1 MEEALF
7 AAMAALLPAASA
19 GVPGWDDPVLYPP
32 EVGVDDAV
40 GAGQLRVGTPDE
52 NGMQQVM
59 VLEATSV
66 SAVVSAG
73 LVDVTLTQWFR
84 NPSDVPIE
92 ATYLLPLPEGAAVNR
107 MRLTCGDRVVDGFV
121 AERAAAR
128 ELYESARAAGVKV
141 ALLEQHRDNLFR
153 QSISNVCP
161 GEEVQIELG
170 WIEQAALEDGVYSWT
185 MPLTVGP
192 RYSPPWVDD
201 AAELL
206 NPTRRTGRRVDVNVA
221 IEEGLPVA
229 GLWSDT
235 HDVAVVEEGDWGAEV
250 ELAEGSVTPDSDFS
264 LEWTLGGEGVAAAL
278 VVDPPTDDHDGTF
291 ALSVEPPGLGQLEV
305 AELRPRELVF
315 VIDQS
320 GSMAGEPYDVARAA
334 VAEALRKMRRADT
347 FNLVRFS
354 QDADLLFEEAQ
365 PSTEATRAQAAAWLS
380 EFIGG
385 STEMQ
390 VGLEAALRAPARPD
404 SLRLV
409 LLLTDGFVGDDDTI
423 GRVVQDNLGR
433 NRVFALGVSSSPNRS
448 LLSRVAEM
456 GRGAVLYHRPGASI
470 ARAVDTFYTR
480 IDRPALTDV
489 VVDWGGLDVFDT
501 LPSRIPDL
509 WAGQVLRVSGRFT
522 PGQVQEAEVVVS
534 GFVGRRHVR
543 FPVTVDLAGAEPN
556 PAVRTL
562 WARRKVAEL
571 DARAPGHATGRRR
584 DEIVDVAIEHELVTR
599 YTSLVAVDDSAGDCG
614 PAEVTVEA
622 PNELPAGMSGGFAL
636 GAIGTQGYGSGTGVG
651 YGQGHG
657 TFGFRGAALAGRGAL
672 QPDVSEAS
680 SLVVGSLDK
689 SLIADVITRNRLPIR
704 YCYQRELQ
712 KRPSLAGTVRMRFT
726 VAADGSV
733 STAAVGEST
742 LGSPEVEDC
751 LVHLVQ
757 RMQFSPVPG
766 GGVVSVTY
774 PFTFVAP

>member
-1 MEEALF
+1 MEAALF
-7 AAMAALLPAASA
+7 APMAALLPAASA
-19 GVPGWDDPVLYPP
+19 GVPGWEDRVLYPP
-32 EVGVDDAV
+32 EVGVDDSV
-40 GAGQLRVGTPDE
+40 GAGQLRVGAADE
-52 NGMQQVM
+52 NGMQKVM
-59 VLEATSV
+59 VLETTSV

-121 AERAAAR
+121 AERGAAR
-128 ELYESARAAGVKV
+128 ELYESARAEGGKA

-170 WIEQAALEDGVYSWT
+170 WTEQAALEDGVYSWT

-192 RYSPPWVDD
+192 RCSPPWVDD

-206 NPTRRTGRRVDVNVA
+206 TPTRRTGRRVDVIVA

-250 ELAEGSVTPDSDFS
+250 ELAEGSVVPDSDFS
-264 LEWTLGGEGVAAAL
+264 LEWTLGGQGVAAAL
-278 VVDPPTDDHDGTF
+278 VVDPPTANHDGSF
-291 ALSVEPPGLGQLEV
+291 ALSVEPP
-305 AELRPRELVF
+305 
-315 VIDQS
+315 
-320 GSMAGEPYDVARAA
+320 GEPYDVARAA
-334 VAEALRKMRRADT
+334 VAEALRKMRRGDT

-354 QDADLLFEEAQ
+354 QDADLLFAEAQ
-365 PSTEATRAQAAAWLS
+365 PSTEGTRGQAAAWLS

-404 SLRLV
+404 ALRLV

-423 GRVVQDNLGR
+423 GRVVRDNLGR
-433 NRVFALGVSSSPNRS
+433 NRVFALGVSSSPNRW
-448 LLSRVAEM
+448 LLTRVAGM
-456 GRGAVLYHRPGASI
+456 GRGAVLYHRPGASN

-489 VVDWGGLDVFDT
+489 VLDWGGLDVFDT
-501 LPSRIPDL
+501 FPSRIPDL

-522 PGQVQEAEVVVS
+522 SGQVEEAEVVVS

-562 WARRKVAEL
+562 WARR
-571 DARAPGHATGRRR
+571 P
-584 DEIVDVAIEHELVTR
+584 
-599 YTSLVAVDDSAGDCG
+599 
-614 PAEVTVEA
+614 
-622 PNELPAGMSGGFAL
+622 
-636 GAIGTQGYGSGTGVG
+636 
-651 YGQGHG
+651 
-657 TFGFRGAALAGRGAL
+657 
-672 QPDVSEAS
+672 
-680 SLVVGSLDK
+680 
-689 SLIADVITRNRLPIR
+689 
-704 YCYQRELQ
+704 
-712 KRPSLAGTVRMRFT
+712 
-726 VAADGSV
+726 
-733 STAAVGEST
+733 TA
-742 LGSPEVEDC
+742 
-751 LVHLVQ
+751 
-757 RMQFSPVPG
+757 
-766 GGVVSVTY
+766 
-774 PFTFVAP
+774 